1 MYILGISFGYHDAS
15 ASLISDKKIIASSLE
30 ERFSRIKH
38 DKNFP
43 YLSIKFCLE
52 CENIDI
58 NDIEKVVFYEDT
70 LLKFDRILD
79 TIEDKNLLINLIDQ
93 YMPLLDIE
101 SFIANKLHINRD
113 KVFTTNHHLS
123 HISSHLISNFDES
136 VILSIDGVGEYETLT
151 IYKSQNNNLS
161 KLFSKELPH
170 SVGLLYSA
178 FTAFLGF
185 EVNEGEYKVMG
196 LASYGKPIYKDKIY
210 ELLMI
215 ENGDFFIK
223 DGFFDFNSVD
233 TLYTSK
239 FIEKFG
245 TEKIGSDY
253 DLNNDKYYIDIASSI
268 QSVTEDLV
276 LMYIKK
282 AIEMSGINNV
292 CLCGGV
298 ALNSVANEK
307 IKQHY
312 KNINLFVPPD
322 PGDGG
327 SSLFCALYYAKYIKK
342 ITTKY
347 KLESPFLGKKYS
359 TEELKK
365 DIESNFTGKFI
376 QIDDK
381 EKFFDYVSNLL
392 INNNVIGWFYGE
404 FEWGPRALGHRSII
418 ANPLN
423 KDMKDIIN
431 SKIKFREAFRP
442 FAPSILSDYAKE
454 YFKIDTIGYNEIES
468 YMLGVSEVFPDK
480 IDKIPAVVH
489 EDNTGRVQVVFKENN
504 EMYYNL
510 INSFYKKTGVP
521 VILNTSYNLKGEPI
535 VSSLKDAIL
544 TFSYSYMDYLVA
556 YPFILSSF
564 YSENTNNK
572 RKGLLDE

>member
-1 MYILGISFGYHDAS
+1 MYILGLSFGYHDSS

-58 NDIEKVVFYEDT
+58 NDIEKVIFYEDT
-70 LLKFDRILD
+70 VLKFDRILE
-79 TIEDKNLLINLIDQ
+79 TIEDKELLSSLIDQ
-93 YMPLLDIE
+93 YMPLLDIQ
-101 SFIANKLHINRD
+101 SYIANKLNID
-113 KVFTTNHHLS
+113 KNKIFTANHHLS
-123 HISSHLISNFDES
+123 HISSHLISNYEES

-151 IYKSQNNNLS
+151 IYQSKDNNLT
-161 KLFSKELPH
+161 KLFTKELPH

-196 LASYGKPIYKDKIY
+196 LASYGNPIYKDKIY
-210 ELLMI
+210 ELLEI
-215 ENGDFFIK
+215 EDDDFFIK
-223 DGFFDFNSVD
+223 DGFFNFNSVD
-233 TLYTSK
+233 TLYTKK
-239 FIEKFG
+239 FLDKFG
-245 TEKIGSDY
+245 NEKVGSDY
-253 DLNNDKYYIDIASSI
+253 DLEQDKYYVDVASSI

-276 LMYIKK
+276 LMYINK
-282 AIEMSGINNV
+282 ATKLSGSKNV

-307 IKQHY
+307 VKQQY
-312 KNINLFVPPD
+312 KDINLFVPPD

-342 ITTKY
+342 VPTQY
-347 KLESPFLGKKYS
+347 KLESPFLGKRYS
-359 TEELKK
+359 IEELKK
-365 DIESNFTGKFI
+365 DIYESFTGEYI

-381 EKFFDYVSNLL
+381 DKFFDYVSDLL
-392 INNNVIGWFYGE
+392 IKDNVIGWFYGE

-418 ANPLN
+418 ANPMN
-423 KDMKDIIN
+423 KEMKDIIN

-442 FAPSILSDYAKE
+442 FAPSILNDYAKE
-454 YFKIDTIGYNEIES
+454 YFKIGTVGYNEIES
-468 YMLGVSEVFPDK
+468 YMLGVSDVFPDK

-504 EMYYNL
+504 EMYYRL
-510 INSFYKKTGVP
+510 IESFYKKTGVP
-521 VILNTSYNLKGEPI
+521 VILNTSYNLKGEPV
-535 VSSLKDAIL
+535 VSSLKDALL

-564 YSENTNNK
+564 GVK
-572 RKGLLDE
+572 K